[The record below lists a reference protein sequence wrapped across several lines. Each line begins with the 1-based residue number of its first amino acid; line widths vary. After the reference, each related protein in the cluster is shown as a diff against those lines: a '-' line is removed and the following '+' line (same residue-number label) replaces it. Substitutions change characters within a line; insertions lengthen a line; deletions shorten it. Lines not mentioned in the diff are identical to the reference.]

1 MWTQIMPGVFLV
13 TPNPTRPAR
22 PASHRRGRV
31 GRITGR
37 YVRPGLPY

>member
-1 MWTQIMPGVFLV
+1 MWTQLIPGMFSV

-31 GRITGR
+31 GRITER
-37 YVRPGLPY
+37 FVRRSLPY